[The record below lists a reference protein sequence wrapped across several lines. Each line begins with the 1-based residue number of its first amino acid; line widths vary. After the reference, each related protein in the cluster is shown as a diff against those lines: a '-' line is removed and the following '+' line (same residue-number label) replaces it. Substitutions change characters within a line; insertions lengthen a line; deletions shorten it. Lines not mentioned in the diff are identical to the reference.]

1 MFIIVQDIL
10 NVTHNEVEDFDC
22 FDILT
27 TPTGFPMKFNTEGE
41 ALKFLNGLGLDE
53 MECIEQGEIR
63 IDRVH

>member
-1 MFIIVQDIL
+1 MYIIVQDIL
-10 NVTHNEVEDFDC
+10 NVAHDEVEDFDC